1 MGDDALELKTIVVGY
16 NNNVATDQSTEVT
29 PANGACSDHAKSGAN
44 EVSHLLSVPQVSD
57 NNREQHN
64 VDGDAID
71 DESVSRIFTSEC
83 QRELQRIKRELSEVV
98 VWNLKLW
105 MVVLIIF
112 LVIVLII
119 GISLIVCTVGHD
131 DEDEKYDKSS
141 FVVERFFRG
150 NFTLDSNSF
159 TSHPLNQLNETDKL
173 LEQLK
178 QQLTEVYNSSP
189 ALARFFSSVKI
200 NNFSDTT
207 AQFELH
213 FLMPSEHE
221 QLVQYTLS
229 REMVRNVLLQN
240 FYDQSPDTGDSFYII
255 PTSLRME
262 G

>member
-178 QQLTEVYNSSP
+178 QQIWRV
-189 ALARFFSSVKI
+189 AV
-200 NNFSDTT
+200 
-207 AQFELH
+207 
-213 FLMPSEHE
+213 
-221 QLVQYTLS
+221 
-229 REMVRNVLLQN
+229 
-240 FYDQSPDTGDSFYII
+240 
-255 PTSLRME
+255 
-262 G
+262 